1 MHILVS
7 NDDGYQAPGIAALAK
22 AMRRFGRVTIVAPDH
37 NHSGASNSLTL
48 NRPLTVE
55 HMPGDDLYVVSGTP
69 SDCVHVALTGLL
81 DEKPDLVVSGINC
94 GANMGDDTMYS
105 GTVAAA
111 IEGYLFGIPSIAFSQ
126 IDKGWA
132 ELESAAE
139 VAGVVVEKFLP
150 QIREKR
156 EAVLLN
162 VNMPNMPREAL
173 QGIRA
178 TRLGRRS
185 SAESVIREMS
195 PRGFP
200 IYWLGAA
207 GKPADAAEGTDFWAT
222 SHGFVSVTPL
232 QTDLTNHR
240 QVGEA
245 ARWFDSDSLGGN
257 R

>member
-1 MHILVS
+1 MHILIS
-7 NDDGYQAPGIAALAK
+7 NDDGYRAPGIRALAD
-22 AMRRFGRVTIVAPDH
+22 AMKRFGRVTIVAPEH
-37 NHSGASNSLTL
+37 NHSGASNSLSL

-55 HMPGDDLYVVSGTP
+55 HIPGDNLYVVSGTP

-81 DEKPDLVVSGINC
+81 DERP
-94 GANMGDDTMYS
+94 DDTMYS

-111 IEGYLFGIPSIAFSQ
+111 IEGYLFGVPSIAFSQ

-132 ELESAAE
+132 ELESAAK
-139 VAGVVVEKFLP
+139 VASTVVERFLAAD
-150 QIREKR
+150 R
-156 EAVLLN
+156 EAGPVLLN
-162 VNMPNMPREAL
+162 VNIPNMPFDRL

-185 SAESVIREMS
+185 CADDVICEMS

-207 GKPADAAEGTDFWAT
+207 GKPADAAEDTDFWAT
-222 SHGFVSVTPL
+222 QHGFVSVSPL

-240 QVGEA
+240 QVA
-245 ARWFDSDSLGGN
+245 MAHDWVGGHL
-257 R
+257 

>member
-1 MHILVS
+1 MHILIS
-7 NDDGYQAPGIAALAK
+7 NDDGYRAPGIKALAD
-22 AMRRFGRVTIVAPDH
+22 AMKRFGRVTIVAPEH
-37 NHSGASNSLTL
+37 NHSGASNSLSL

-55 HMPGDDLYVVSGTP
+55 HIPGDNLYVVSGTP

-81 DEKPDLVVSGINC
+81 DERPDLVVSGINC

-111 IEGYLFGIPSIAFSQ
+111 IEGYLFGVPSIAFSQ

-132 ELESAAE
+132 ELESAAN
-139 VAGVVVEKFLP
+139 VASTVVERFLAAD
-150 QIREKR
+150 R
-156 EAVLLN
+156 EAGPVLLN
-162 VNMPNMPREAL
+162 VNIPNMPFDRL

-185 SAESVIREMS
+185 CADDVICEMS

-207 GKPADAAEGTDFWAT
+207 GKPADAAEDTDFWAT
-222 SHGFVSVTPL
+222 QHGFVSVSPL

-240 QVGEA
+240 QVA
-245 ARWFDSDSLGGN
+245 MAHDWVGGHL
-257 R
+257 